1 MCREH
6 HMIKHAIGKEEFQE
20 KYIVGG
26 VWLNEQLVYELPN
39 IYPNHF
45 ALFRKKLKNGE
56 YDDVIVK
63 EKIK

>member
-6 HMIKHAIGKEEFQE
+6 HMIKHAIGKEKFQE

-26 VWLNEQLVYELPN
+26 VWLNPQLVYELLD

-63 EKIK
+63 R